1 MSEDLGIFALQKL
14 RESGIEVMLNTRLTS
29 ASSDSVQLNNDN
41 TVISTYTLIWAGGV
55 IPDPLISNLL
65 CDHDKNGRIIVDNY
79 LQVQRYPDVFAL
91 GDCASI
97 TDRHTGKQCPPT
109 AQHAIRE
116 GKVAAKNL
124 ISRITTEKK
133 RQEQRGRRESKVGLP
148 EEEDKNKNLLSF
160 DYKTKV

>member
-1 MSEDLGIFALQKL
+1 MLCGRWTLLSCMPVCYRRAVTKCKNIRISLNLQ
-14 RESGIEVMLNTRLTS
+14 
-29 ASSDSVQLNNDN
+29 
-41 TVISTYTLIWAGGV
+41 
-55 IPDPLISNLL
+55 
-65 CDHDKNGRIIVDNY
+65 IIVDNY

-133 RQEQRGRRESKVGLP
+133 RQEQRG
-148 EEEDKNKNLLSF
+148 
-160 DYKTKV
+160 